1 MWMLSI
7 LDNQSLHVIA
17 EVGAIV
23 IGSVLLGILFGYLH
37 WGEFV
42 KKSIKLGKNLD
53 LERDQ
58 AIQLKEK
65 MNDLELIND
74 QLRTEIERERSKSGY
89 QSKSLYDLQ
98 QRQHDYD
105 KQVRQLKETIGELT
119 AKADQYEA
127 RIDIIKQEL
136 NKPKEQEQ
144 VTESVPMQGPSPS
157 RANYEHVSQLLGK
170 PVIENDLTIISGI
183 GPRIASLLESRG
195 IETWEQLSNTPV
207 DALQSLLIEAGGV
220 YKSLD
225 PAHWPRQ
232 ASMAAKSEWRK
243 LRVYQ
248 QSLKEGE

>member
-1 MWMLSI
+1 MLNI
-7 LDNQSLHVIA
+7 LDNHSLHVIA

-23 IGSVLLGILFGYLH
+23 IGSILLGLLLGYLH
-37 WGEFV
+37 WGEFK

-65 MNDLELIND
+65 LIDLALIND
-74 QLRTEIERERSKSGY
+74 QLQSEVANEKSKYGY
-89 QSKSLYDLQ
+89 QTKTLFDLQ
-98 QRQHDYD
+98 Q
-105 KQVRQLKETIGELT
+105 KQIDDEKQIRQLKETIGELT
-119 AKADQYEA
+119 AKADQYET
-127 RIDIIKQEL
+127 RIDIIRQEL
-136 NKPKEQEQ
+136 NKAKEQEQ
-144 VTESVPMQGPSPS
+144 IKESAIVPVSSPS

-207 DALQSLLIEAGGV
+207 DVLQSLLIEAGGG

-232 ASMAAKSEWRK
+232 ACMAAKSEWRK

>member
-1 MWMLSI
+1 MLNI

-23 IGSVLLGILFGYLH
+23 IGSILLGLLFGYLH
-37 WGEFV
+37 WGEFK
-42 KKSIKLGKNLD
+42 KKSIKLGKSLD

-65 MNDLELIND
+65 LIDLTLVND
-74 QLRTEIERERSKSGY
+74 QLRSEFDHEKSKSGY
-89 QSKSLYDLQ
+89 QSKSLFDLQ
-98 QRQHDYD
+98 Q
-105 KQVRQLKETIGELT
+105 KQVENEKQIRQLKETIGELT
-119 AKADQYEA
+119 AKADQYEY
-127 RIDIIKQEL
+127 RLHTIKEEL
-136 NKPKEQEQ
+136 YNPKEPEQ
-144 VTESVPMQGPSPS
+144 ISDRVGTPVPTPL
-157 RANYEHVSQLLGK
+157 RANYEHVSQVLGK
-170 PVIENDLTIISGI
+170 PVIENDLTIIAGI

-207 DALQSLLIEAGGV
+207 DALQSLLVEAGGI

-232 ASMAAKSEWRK
+232 ASMAARSEWRK

-248 QSLKEGE
+248 LSLKEE